1 MPRRNGRVPSYC
13 LHRPTGQARV
23 IVDGKHI
30 YLGKYGS
37 RESRAKYSRI
47 LAELAARTDSRPT
60 PDSSPEG
67 CDLEIDELILRY
79 LQYAETYY
87 SKGGKPTQEFICMVE
102 ALRPLRELL
111 GSTPANQF
119 GPKALKTVRQHMVD
133 KCDLCRNVVNRRVG
147 RIKRVFKWAV
157 AEELVPAS
165 VWHALQTVTGLRYG
179 RTDARETEPIRPV
192 DDEYVEML
200 LPFVSPQVAAMIQV
214 QRHTGMRPGDV
225 VQMRLQ
231 EIDRTAEVW
240 LYEPVDHKNRWRD
253 HRRII
258 PIGPKAQSVLTPF
271 LDRPVEAF
279 LFSPRESEEW
289 RLANRPAYSG
299 KQRRTKVYPCE
310 LRARQRLKEA
320 RRRRNS
326 KRRLRDHYD
335 TASYRRAIKYGF
347 QRAARAGVEIPHWH
361 PNQLRHTRATEV
373 RRSHGLEGA
382 QVVLGHARADVT
394 QVYAERNLGLAVRLA
409 KESG

>member
-1 MPRRNGRVPSYC
+1 
-13 LHRPTGQARV
+13 
-23 IVDGKHI
+23 
-30 YLGKYGS
+30 
-37 RESRAKYSRI
+37 
-47 LAELAARTDSRPT
+47 
-60 PDSSPEG
+60 
-67 CDLEIDELILRY
+67 
-79 LQYAETYY
+79 
-87 SKGGKPTQEFICMVE
+87 MVE
-102 ALRPLRELL
+102 ALRPLRELF
-111 GSTPANQF
+111 GNTPANQF
-119 GPKALKTVRQHMVD
+119 GPKGLKTVQQHMVD
-133 KCDLCRNVVNRRVG
+133 KCDLCRNVVNRRIG
-147 RIKRVFKWAV
+147 RIKRFFKWAV

-192 DDEYVEML
+192 DDEHVEML